1 MGSSCAAGARE
12 AGAEGKNGNAAAGS
26 TSAALPSK
34 TSLHVPQ
41 RTMPPRNFNWSA
53 ATRNIVLQWGHLV
66 ARAIAVLMHLPRGAQ
81 ALACCPG
88 GHAGPP
94 SHLARPTHQ
103 FDERCVGGGHFFR
116 LARQ

>member
-1 MGSSCAAGARE
+1 MGSSWTTGAAGAWE
-12 AGAEGKNGNAAAGS
+12 VGAEGKNGNAAAGS

-66 ARAIAVLMHLPRGAQ
+66 ARAIAVLIHLMLLRVARGQ
-81 ALACCPG
+81 RRRPG
-88 GHAGPP
+88 GRARPP
-94 SHLARPTHQ
+94 SRLAQPTHPA
-103 FDERCVGGGHFFR
+103 G
-116 LARQ
+116 

>member
-1 MGSSCAAGARE
+1 MGSSWTTGAAGARE
-12 AGAEGKNGNAAAGS
+12 TGAEGKNGNAAAGS

-66 ARAIAVLMHLPRGAQ
+66 ARAIAVLMLLMRLMRVAQ
-81 ALACCPG
+81 GRRWRPG
-88 GHAGPP
+88 GHARPP
-94 SHLARPTHQ
+94 SRLAQPTHPT
-103 FDERCVGGGHFFR
+103 E
-116 LARQ
+116 

>member
-66 ARAIAVLMHLPRGAQ
+66 ARAIAVLIHLMLLRVARGQ
-81 ALACCPG
+81 HRRPG
-88 GHAGPP
+88 GRARLP
-94 SHLARPTHQ
+94 SRLAQPTHPA
-103 FDERCVGGGHFFR
+103 G
-116 LARQ
+116 